1 MELINKLSSNI
12 GFILIA
18 VICLIF
24 LAVPIYLCSVG
35 GALYF
40 LNGIGFERI
49 ACKLDLPKPWME
61 FIPVARLFA
70 MAKAVRKVSERFC
83 EKTKNVLPMFLI
95 GAVMHMSGMFWA
107 IFAFS
112 LYCSKWEDGNF
123 YAGIL
128 LGLAV
133 FSWFIKSVLWALS
146 VRPLLLASRPERA
159 IGNFLLCVFVPVARQ
174 IIVFFASKNIC
185 RANTVDF
192 AVGAEETEAEV
203 Q

>member
-18 VICLIF
+18 VICLVF

-49 ACKLDLPKPWME
+49 ACKLDLPKPWMV

-112 LYCSKWEDGNF
+112 L
-123 YAGIL
+123 
-128 LGLAV
+128 
-133 FSWFIKSVLWALS
+133 
-146 VRPLLLASRPERA
+146 SRRNA
-159 IGNFLLCVFVPVARQ
+159 A
-174 IIVFFASKNIC
+174 FA
-185 RANTVDF
+185 AH
-192 AVGAEETEAEV
+192 
-203 Q
+203 